1 MDCYWYISDSLRP
14 WEAAVVGTLARALI
28 REGVKLHSFCGGG
41 TESLGIPGLLSW
53 HSLNTTERAL
63 IVGTKGK
70 LWHLWG
76 TPPSWWKFIRFR
88 SRTIHTLFENPAKD
102 WKGHPTVLSATA
114 CSSGESYI
122 PPAFEMKM
130 NWSAEE
136 AKDSFDEGRTPI
148 FLLSG
153 SRGDEYD
160 MFAEEAAKASSI
172 LRNFDESPDE
182 GMKLLS
188 SGNCILLL
196 PHPSS
201 SLALLAA
208 FAALMGIPSAAVR
221 SALMDETLGKEGYVH
236 LPSENSV
243 EATHAIQSALGEG
256 GRSASAFARR
266 NVTDSFPPEKGARK
280 LKTLYISLGGDQ

>member
-1 MDCYWYISDSLRP
+1 
-14 WEAAVVGTLARALI
+14 
-28 REGVKLHSFCGGG
+28 
-41 TESLGIPGLLSW
+41 
-53 HSLNTTERAL
+53 
-63 IVGTKGK
+63 
-70 LWHLWG
+70 
-76 TPPSWWKFIRFR
+76 
-88 SRTIHTLFENPAKD
+88 
-102 WKGHPTVLSATA
+102 
-114 CSSGESYI
+114 
-122 PPAFEMKM
+122 MKM